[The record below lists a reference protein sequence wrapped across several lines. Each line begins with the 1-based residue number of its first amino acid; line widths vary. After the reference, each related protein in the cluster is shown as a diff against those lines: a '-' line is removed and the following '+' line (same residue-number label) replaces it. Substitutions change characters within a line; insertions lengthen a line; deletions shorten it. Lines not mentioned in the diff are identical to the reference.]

1 MSLRSQ
7 FKTSPKLETEGIW
20 LELGNTRIRLA
31 RAGGQNQKYNAAM
44 EKISKIHRRAIEN
57 ELLSSE
63 KSLSILREVYADTVV
78 LDWETNIGTED
89 DSKWVEGIEPETPGD
104 DLLPVTRENIIATFK
119 ELPDLFLECKRTA
132 EKMMYFSQSLIDG
145 AVKN

>member
-7 FKTSPKLETEGIW
+7 FKTSPKLETEGVW

-44 EKISKIHRRAIEN
+44 EKVSKLHRRAIEN

-63 KSLSILREVYADTVV
+63 KSLAILRDVYADTVV

-89 DSKWVEGIEPETPGD
+89 NPNWVEGIEPETPGA

-132 EKMMYFSQSLIDG
+132 EKMMYFSQSLLDG
-145 AVKN
+145 TVKN